1 MADRDPVVPV
11 VKRNLRVARG
21 RVRLTQREAAVRAGV
36 SLSVI
41 EKYESADNTRI
52 PNTRQLFRLA
62 EAYDVSL
69 DFLLGR
75 SGMIDAPAPS
85 SLKSADRTQ

>member
-1 MADRDPVVPV
+1 MADRDPVVAV
-11 VKRNLRVARG
+11 VKRNLRLARG
-21 RVRLTQREAAVRAGV
+21 RMQLTQREAAASSGV

-41 EKYESADNTRI
+41 EKYESADNARI

-62 EAYDVSL
+62 EAYSVSI

-75 SGMIDAPAPS
+75 TGMIDMPRSAPRAR
-85 SLKSADRTQ
+85 ATWNG

>member
-1 MADRDPVVPV
+1 MVAL
-11 VKRNLRVARG
+11 VKRNLRLARG
-21 RVRLTQREAAVRAGV
+21 RLQLTQREAAASSGV

-52 PNTRQLFRLA
+52 PNTRQLYRLA
-62 EAYDVSL
+62 EAYVVSI

-75 SGMIDAPAPS
+75 TGMIDMPRSRPRSRA
-85 SLKSADRTQ
+85 TTIG

>member
-1 MADRDPVVPV
+1 MADRDPVVAV
-11 VKRNLRVARG
+11 VKRNLRLARG
-21 RVRLTQREAAVRAGV
+21 RLHLTQREAAVISGV

-41 EKYESADNTRI
+41 EKYESADNPRI

-62 EAYDVSL
+62 EAYSVSV

-75 SGMIDAPAPS
+75 TGMIDLPRSKPRSPATS
-85 SLKSADRTQ
+85 SG

>member
-1 MADRDPVVPV
+1 MVTV
-11 VKRNLRVARG
+11 VKRNLRLARG
-21 RVRLTQREAAVRAGV
+21 RLRLTQREAAATSGV

-62 EAYDVSL
+62 EAYAVSI

-75 SGMIDAPAPS
+75 TGMIDTPRPAPQARAAS
-85 SLKSADRTQ
+85 RG